1 MALNS
6 LKRFDKYL
14 KGKGIKHNFIYPK
27 CPRINGY
34 VERANRTLRDEFI
47 NENIF
52 LPEMILMPSTGN
64 LWITSYGTILKD
76 LTRV

>member
-14 KGKGIKHNFIYPK
+14 KERVIKHNFIYPR

-34 VERANRTLRDEFI
+34 VETANRNLQDEFI

-52 LPEMILMPSTGN
+52 LPEMILIHSRGN
-64 LWITSYGTILKD
+64 IWITSYGTILKG
-76 LTRV
+76 LIRV